1 MISAIAFLAAGTA
14 ACAAVIAALFA
25 TVDMYYLSGAR
36 AISDDG
42 LPRGSRVPGWTRADS
57 AGRPLRSPPRAG
69 FQLIVFADHSLKSF
83 PSVADGLR
91 ALAAAGSGP
100 QIVVLTRQQDS
111 LTRPV
116 LDALGLAD
124 VPVVTGSGALY
135 GKYNVRVMP
144 FMIFTDPAG
153 RVRASSLVN
162 HAWQVE
168 RLWRLAQVPPEA
180 GGRPAVRAGRR
191 PAGMAR

>member
-1 MISAIAFLAAGTA
+1 MSAVVFLAVGAA
-14 ACAAVIAALFA
+14 ACAAVIAAIFT

-36 AISDDG
+36 AIADDG
-42 LPRGSRVPGWTRADS
+42 MRRGSRAPAWSLADS
-57 AGRPLRSPPRAG
+57 AGQTLRSPPRAG

-83 PSVADGLR
+83 PSAADGLR
-91 ALAAAGSGP
+91 VLAAAPGLE
-100 QIVVLTRQQDS
+100 VAVLTRHEGR

-124 VPVVTGSGALY
+124 IPVVAGSRALY

-144 FMIFTDPAG
+144 FMIFVDSAG

-168 RLWRLAQVPPEA
+168 RLWRLAQLAPE
-180 GGRPAVRAGRR
+180 PAEVRALPGRR
-191 PAGMAR
+191 QPAGTAR